1 MNALNC
7 LTQISD
13 VSTKQESCWSPDYL
27 QAVCK
32 LYDFES
38 PSLKYARILVLGCDG
53 GVSLLTMAAS
63 FPFSRVVG
71 VDLSTETKEQS
82 HQQIRENAPENLE
95 LYSLSVDDI
104 LNFQDNNW
112 DYVVIQ
118 NHFSML
124 SNDIRA
130 ALLRHLAGLL
140 SSNGIIA
147 LQWDC
152 LPGSVHLDKTRD
164 ALQIYSSQESS
175 IELQMA
181 RAKLMLASLSVTDS
195 FRMSYPAHVKNDN
208 VSDALFA
215 HHFLET
221 SRECLY
227 LVEFNSYIEGFGLCY
242 IGDGKPVS
250 ELPEKYGKQIEQL
263 HSSLGEDSHKIL
275 FQQNLDLLT
284 NRTQRFSLLTQKK
297 HFNTISS
304 LPQLSQLKKMRFAGA
319 FRRTISDARN
329 VLSSLA
335 SNDGLKVATND
346 EVTLAILDILG
357 DAWPRSVSFKQLVFH
372 CEIVGKKDV
381 EETSSLVEASLWA
394 LFKKEL
400 PGLHYIKS
408 MDEYSNDDNTELHV
422 IKTVR
427 AQLNINPDTE
437 WLINGWGE
445 YVTINVDERKQ
456 LASELTVN
464 AENWV
469 TLDLLYYK
477 GLINAGGIGWKHFL
491 QAMIRNCPQEHI
503 FRMVSALF
511 LYSSDEGASG
521 FMKKNYAKADKTRNV
536 SAFVE
541 TDVELTDEQHQIIRT
556 YTIKGEYKKAYE
568 IACVYLD
575 GSTNTGAK
583 EYYLYTLARRIG
595 DYDIALVRLSKS
607 LSYHSTSAFLYS
619 ELAFAFVACKYHW
632 PAWRLASAIL
642 RCNKNSSP
650 EWYLLA
656 SIHYDFKRFEQSE
669 YCARVAF
676 NLAPESK
683 LIATLLGGTLCE
695 QTKTD
700 EGIEFLRR
708 GIKNKDTDY
717 SLMTGLA
724 FMLSHSAKATV
735 KEILQVHEDYAHGV
749 NKWAQVQNFSGYI
762 PKNKDPQ
769 RKLRIGFVS
778 GDFRDRHPV
787 SFFFSPIW
795 HSLDRSKFDLY
806 AYSNIA
812 AHYENE
818 GTERFKATANHWR
831 NVRHISDRE
840 MAEMIKLDEIDI
852 LVDLSGYTSD
862 HRLPVFALKPAPV
875 QISWVGYH
883 ATTGLDTMDYYAT
896 IFPVK
901 KSAELERQFTE
912 KLIYMYLPKNFDQK
926 GEQGNVNTL
935 PALKNGYFTFGSFN
949 RTNKLN
955 DRVFDAWAAVL
966 KSVPDSRM
974 VVGNMPKV
982 VWEDV
987 TRQFTCRGIDIGRF
1001 ELRELV
1007 GMETYLSY
1015 HNDVDLLLDTFPFTG
1030 GTVTSHAAWM
1040 GVPTVSFAGET
1051 LVSRQGA
1058 AIMYSLR
1065 LPQFVA
1071 ENIDD
1076 YVRIATQWAAK
1087 PEELNLIRQE
1097 LRSRMNI
1104 QSDTQQQIGEM
1115 VEQMFRTCWKR
1126 YCEDKT
1132 PESFSIGESPDF

>member
-1 MNALNC
+1 M
-7 LTQISD
+7 
-13 VSTKQESCWSPDYL
+13 
-27 QAVCK
+27 
-32 LYDFES
+32 
-38 PSLKYARILVLGCDG
+38 KYARILVLGCDG
-53 GVSLLTMAAS
+53 GESLVAIAAS
-63 FPFSRVVG
+63 FPFSHVIG
-71 VDLSTETKEQS
+71 IDLSIESKEKI
-82 HQQIRENAPENLE
+82 HQEIRKKAPANLA

-104 LNFQDNNW
+104 LNLQEKNW
-112 DYVVIQ
+112 DYIVIQ
-118 NHFSML
+118 SHFSML
-124 SNDIRA
+124 SNDIIKD
-130 ALLRHLAGLL
+130 LLRHLIGLL
-140 SSNGIIA
+140 SSNGVIA
-147 LQWDC
+147 LQWEC
-152 LPGSVHLDKTRD
+152 LPGAVYLDKTRD
-164 ALQIYSSQESS
+164 ALQIYSCQESS
-175 IELQMA
+175 IELQVA
-181 RAKLMLASLSVTDS
+181 RAKLMLTSLSVTDN
-195 FRMSYPAHVKNDN
+195 FRISHPAHFEIDN
-208 VSDALFA
+208 ISDTLFV

-221 SRECLY
+221 SREGLY
-227 LVEFNSYIEGFGLCY
+227 LVEFNSYVEECGLCY
-242 IGDGKPVS
+242 IGDVKPGS
-250 ELPEKYGKQIEQL
+250 ELPETYGKQVEQL
-263 HSSLGEDSHKIL
+263 HSALGEDSHKIL
-275 FQQNLDLLT
+275 LQQNLDILT
-284 NRTQRFSLLTQKK
+284 DRTQRFSLLTQKK
-297 HFNTISS
+297 HYNTISA
-304 LPQLSQLKKMRFAGA
+304 LPQLSHLKKMRFAGA

-329 VLSSLA
+329 ILSSLA

-346 EVTLAILDILG
+346 EVTLAILDVLG

-372 CEIVGKKDV
+372 CEIVGKKGVKD
-381 EETSSLVEASLWA
+381 TSSLVEASLWA

-400 PGLHYIKS
+400 PGLHYIKNV
-408 MDEYSNDDNTELHV
+408 DEYSNDDITELHV
-422 IKTVR
+422 IKTVKS
-427 AQLNINPDTE
+427 QLDVNPDAQ

-445 YVTINVDERKQ
+445 RVAINRDERKQ
-456 LASELTVN
+456 LANVLTVN
-464 AENWV
+464 AENWLI
-469 TLDLLYYK
+469 LDSLCNK

-491 QAMIRNCPQEHI
+491 QTMIRNCPQEHI
-503 FRMVSALF
+503 FRMSSALF
-511 LYSSDEGASG
+511 LYSSDESAFG
-521 FMKKNYAKADKTRNV
+521 FMTKDYAKADKTRNV
-536 SAFVE
+536 AAFVE
-541 TDVELTDEQHQIIRT
+541 TDVELTDEQHQIIRA
-556 YTIKGEYKKAYE
+556 YTLRGEYSKAYE
-568 IACVYLD
+568 IACVYLEE
-575 GSTNTGAK
+575 SANTGAK

-595 DYDIALVRLSKS
+595 DYDIALVRLSKC

-619 ELAFAFVACKYHW
+619 ELAFAFVSCKYHW

-669 YCARVAF
+669 YCARIAF
-676 NLAPESK
+676 ELAPESK

-700 EGIEFLRR
+700 EGIDFLRR

-724 FMLSHSAKATV
+724 FMLSHSSKASI

-749 NKWAQVQNFSGYI
+749 KKWAQAQDFSGYI
-762 PKNKDPQ
+762 NKDRNPK

-795 HSLDRSKFDLY
+795 HSLDRNKFELY

-818 GTERFKATANHWR
+818 GTERFKATADHWR
-831 NVRHISDRE
+831 NVRHIGDRE
-840 MAEMIKLDEIDI
+840 MAEMVKMDEIDI

-901 KSAELERQFTE
+901 KSAELEQQFTE
-912 KLIYMYLPKNFDQK
+912 KLIYMYLPKNFDQN
-926 GEQGNVNTL
+926 GESVSINEL
-935 PALKNGYFTFGSFN
+935 PALNNGYFTFGSFN

-955 DRVFDAWAAVL
+955 DRVFDTWAAVL

-987 TRQFTCRGIDIGRF
+987 TRQFTCRGIDTQRF

-1071 ENIDD
+1071 ENIDE
-1076 YVRIATQWAAK
+1076 YVQIATQWAAK
-1087 PEELNLIRQE
+1087 PEELNHIRQE
-1097 LRSRMNI
+1097 LRSRMSI
-1104 QSDTQQQIGEM
+1104 QSDNQQQIGEM

-1126 YCEDKT
+1126 YCEDKA
-1132 PESFSIGESPDF
+1132 PESFSIGHSPDF